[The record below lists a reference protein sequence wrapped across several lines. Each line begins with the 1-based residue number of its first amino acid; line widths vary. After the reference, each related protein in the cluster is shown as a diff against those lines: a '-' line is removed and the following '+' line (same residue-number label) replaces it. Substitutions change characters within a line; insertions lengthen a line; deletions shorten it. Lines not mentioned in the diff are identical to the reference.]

1 VIGAITAGLYGTGV
15 PPVTNSY
22 ESIASFT
29 LGSTTSTVTFSSIPS
44 TFKHLQIRYIARTNT
59 GASNQDQ
66 VHARFNSDTGSNYA
80 VHRLIGDGSGVY
92 ASAATSQ
99 TYMNIGYAA
108 RNGETSN
115 VFGVGVIDILDYT
128 NTNKNTTTRTLTG
141 EDANSGSDE
150 LIGLISNLWTNTSAV
165 SQIDIFSTGAS
176 FLQYSSFAL
185 YGIKG

>member
-1 VIGAITAGLYGTGV
+1 MPILGIIASSV
-15 PPVTNSY
+15 PKVTNSY

-44 TFKHLQIRYIARTNT
+44 TFKHLQLRYIARTNT

-66 VHARFNSDTGSNYA
+66 VQARFNSDTGSNYA
-80 VHRLIGDGSGVY
+80 WHRLLGDGS
-92 ASAATSQ
+92 SAFSTATTSVD
-99 TYMNIGYAA
+99 YINIGTAA
-108 RNGETSN
+108 RNGEPSN
-115 VFGVGVIDILDYT
+115 VFGVGIIDILDYQ
-128 NTNKNTTTRTLTG
+128 NTNKNKTTRTLTG

-150 LIGLISNLWTNTSAV
+150 LVGLYSSLWLNTSAI

>member
-1 VIGAITAGLYGTGV
+1 MSPIIGIMASQNY
-15 PPVTNSY
+15 PRVTNSY

-66 VHARFNSDTGSNYA
+66 VHMRFNSDTGSNYA
-80 VHRLIGDGSGVY
+80 WHRLLADGATVNAT
-92 ASAATSQ
+92 ASSSQ
-99 TYMNIGYAA
+99 TYINTGTAA
-108 RNGETSN
+108 RAGEPSN
-115 VFGVGVIDILDYT
+115 VFGAGVIDILDYQ
-128 NTNKNTTTRTLTG
+128 NTNKNKTTRTLTG

-150 LIGLISNLWTNTSAV
+150 FIGLYSGLWTSTSAV